1 MGEQHVGWILVNCY
15 GMEREMYIWVTARA
29 FGVGRHSLTGEKA
42 KLYTTSCTNK
52 KVHVSREV
60 PE

>member
-1 MGEQHVGWILVNCY
+1 MGEQYVGWILVSSY
-15 GMEREMYIWVTARA
+15 STEREMYIWVTARA
-29 FGVGRHSLTGEKA
+29 FRAGRHSLTGEKA